1 MACTF
6 ASPCLGR
13 EPKARVTTV
22 KEIVNS
28 PNLRNAICCGA
39 IALAINPNAI
49 MTGIARKTYNIMSVE
64 RFEKGLN
71 PHEYSFY
78 PKNGFL
84 KDVKMC
90 QNQFSIFVKKGSL
103 VEID

>member
-1 MACTF
+1 M
-6 ASPCLGR
+6 
-13 EPKARVTTV
+13 TV

-28 PNLRNAICCGA
+28 PNLGNEICCGA
-39 IALAINPNAI
+39 IALTLNPNAI
-49 MTGIARKTYNIMSVE
+49 MARIARKTYNIMSVE
-64 RFEKGLN
+64 KFEKRLN

-78 PKNGFL
+78 PKSGFL

-103 VEID
+103 VEVDQCTTKTFIASNNRKG